1 MESSLRRPVGDG
13 SRFQVPV
20 YKAECTCKEYV
31 ILWQVDVA
39 FDERADH
46 NTQVVKG
53 ISIPEK
59 IIGKAVFNISVFFS
73 MVNLPSCT
81 GMSILFPTSPTNTAA
96 C

>member
-1 MESSLRRPVGDG
+1 MQSSLRRPVGDG

-20 YKAECTCKEYV
+20 YKAECKEYV

-59 IIGKAVFNISVFFS
+59 IIGKAVLNILGFF
-73 MVNLPSCT
+73 
-81 GMSILFPTSPTNTAA
+81 
-96 C
+96 

>member
-1 MESSLRRPVGDG
+1 MQASLRRPAGDD

-20 YKAECTCKEYV
+20 YKAECEEYV

-39 FDERADH
+39 FDERDDH

-59 IIGKAVFNISVFFS
+59 ELLMK
-73 MVNLPSCT
+73 
-81 GMSILFPTSPTNTAA
+81 
-96 C
+96 